1 MAVKLKIKISE
12 PELRKLVAE
21 LPEQYREVLLLYC
34 LNNLT
39 KKGVSEKMNLSYGV
53 TRNRLSKGIYLL
65 KKILDQE
72 EMPEL
77 LLS

>member
-1 MAVKLKIKISE
+1 MAVKLIIKISE

-21 LPEQYREVLLLYC
+21 LPEQYREVVLLYC

-39 KKGVSEKMNLSYGV
+39 KKAVADKVNLSYGV

-65 KKILDQE
+65 KKVLKHENESED
-72 EMPEL
+72 
-77 LLS
+77 